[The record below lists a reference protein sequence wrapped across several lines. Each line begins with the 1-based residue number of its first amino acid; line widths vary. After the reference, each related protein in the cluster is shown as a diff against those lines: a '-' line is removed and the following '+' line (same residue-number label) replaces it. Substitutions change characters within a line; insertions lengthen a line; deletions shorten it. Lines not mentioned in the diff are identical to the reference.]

1 MNKGENINFHS
12 TSNSAS
18 YKLAMENELHQNS
31 RHVDA
36 REILGGPEMFELNA
50 KLLEDKI
57 VGESNRSY

>member
-1 MNKGENINFHS
+1 
-12 TSNSAS
+12 
-18 YKLAMENELHQNS
+18 MENELHQNS